1 MIFVA
6 AGLAGDAVLF
16 DAAAFSAMS
25 NRRAEEVI
33 AVDVLG
39 LRDSFEVG
47 WVTTRLE
54 EAAFGGDMIDNE
66 VFGDFANGEEVGDT
80 VGVDRVLGADA
91 ELGIAILTDLA
102 ADPRPAFIGFTD
114 VNLRPKA
121 QLVGAGEFGD
131 TLVILA
137 SKHGYIVH

>member
-66 VFGDFANGEEVGDT
+66 
-80 VGVDRVLGADA
+80 
-91 ELGIAILTDLA
+91 
-102 ADPRPAFIGFTD
+102 
-114 VNLRPKA
+114 
-121 QLVGAGEFGD
+121 
-131 TLVILA
+131 
-137 SKHGYIVH
+137 